1 MTSNIVAS
9 SSNGSRLTQQSQGF
23 TSDQVSLIK
32 KTIMNESASNDDLQL
47 FGTVC
52 QRTGLDPF
60 SRQIYAINR
69 KGKWTFQ
76 ISIDGFRSIADRTG
90 LYAGSDDPVFNG
102 NLNRYQ
108 MSSSGHKEP
117 ITATVT
123 VWKLVNGQRCPFT
136 ATASWDEYAVYYSG
150 NLGELWKKMPF
161 LMLSKCAE
169 SLALRKAFPVQ
180 LAGLYTKDEMAQAD
194 DSDDFVQPE
203 YAPVVPKTYTHDLP
217 LLTRTREAIQWS
229 ADRVKAYIKATY
241 KVEHPDFLT
250 PEQFSEL
257 LAYLQ
262 KIEREIA
269 TPVVKTKVVSSEL
282 P

>member
-1 MTSNIVAS
+1 MTSNIVA
-9 SSNGSRLTQQSQGF
+9 SNGSRLTQQSQGF

-90 LYAGSDDPVFNG
+90 LYAGSDDPIFNG

-123 VWKLVNGQRCPFT
+123 VWKLVNGHRCPFT
-136 ATASWDEYAVYYSG
+136 ATASWDEYAVSYNG
-150 NLGELWKKMPF
+150 KLGELWTKMPF

-180 LAGLYTKDEMAQAD
+180 LAGLYTKDEMAQAE
-194 DSDDFVQPE
+194 DSDDFAQPE
-203 YAPVVPKTYTHDLP
+203 YTPVVPKAYTHDLP

-241 KVEHPDFLT
+241 KLEHPDFLT
-250 PEQFSEL
+250 PEQFAEL

-262 KIEREIA
+262 KIGREIA
-269 TPVVKTKVVSSEL
+269 TPVVETEVVSSEL